1 MAIKDRLEEI
11 LRKQKT
17 WNVLYS
23 RYNPAADL
31 LYDVDDGDE
40 DFSWMIYEIQRLR
53 EENVQLK
60 EFIDYLRSQM
70 KSDLGEIE

>member
-11 LRKQKT
+11 LKRQKK

-40 DFSWMIYEIQRLR
+40 DFSWMVYEIQRLR
-53 EENVQLK
+53 DENVHLK
-60 EFIDYLRSQM
+60 EFIDYLRSEM
-70 KSDLGEIE
+70 KTELGEKE